1 MIRELKESD
10 IFMNELNKNNVVF
23 NKLNLILSN
32 AIPSTV
38 ILNQILYPEIKRK
51 IVDKRKDS
59 ISMEI
64 ATAIAQGSLVLFTIA
79 PDKKLSDM
87 IPFFAYT
94 QNGVRK
100 VAVNLC
106 SMVRVNRLDD
116 NSQDYEMGDHVD
128 QIYAVLVASWLTLT
142 KFDKKAVVTP
152 GVMENAAVL
161 WAEMFTKPL
170 FDVVGLNNID
180 RKNAFM
186 YFSIRFFLG
195 YFLGISK
202 DSIDSISLKYV
213 GTKNSLIL
221 YMEDKIEHLGLDMYA
236 GVIPFLKI
244 LLNNEVS
251 MVKGMRVNN
260 IDNSMN
266 ISFYMTKFSQTFG
279 SNALLSLCAFPYF
292 IYTVMAAAS
301 KTRMVKD
308 KAFDRIFSG
317 HNSKALN
324 KLIIDVQKM

>member
-10 IFMNELNKNNVVF
+10 IFMNELNKNNVIF

-32 AIPSTV
+32 AIPSTT

-51 IVDKRKDS
+51 IVDKRRDA

-64 ATAIAQGSLVLFTIA
+64 ANAIVQGNLVLFTIA
-79 PDKKLSDM
+79 PDKRLSDM

-106 SMVRVNRLDD
+106 SMIRVNRLD
-116 NSQDYEMGDHVD
+116 NETQDYEMGDHVD

-142 KFDKKAVVTP
+142 KFEKKSVVTP
-152 GVMENAAVL
+152 GVMENASIL

-186 YFSIRFFLG
+186 YLSIKFFLRH
-195 YFLGISK
+195 FLEVSE
-202 DSIDSISLKYV
+202 DSANAIALKHV
-213 GTKNSLIL
+213 GVKNSLIL
-221 YMEDKIEHLGLDMYA
+221 YMEDKIEHLGLDMYE

-292 IYTVMAAAS
+292 VYTVMAAAS
-301 KTRMVKD
+301 KTRMMKD

-324 KLIIDVQKM
+324 KLIIEVQKM